1 MRHTSSQ
8 ALGLLAQVLGLLAT
22 TLLVISWGCSE
33 KPPVDTGTEEATV
46 HGVITINGK
55 PVTSGRVVFDPANIK
70 RNVEPRKAEIG
81 KDGSYS
87 IKTLVGENVVKLESP
102 QVMMANLETQYIST
116 MVEPGDHTFDIKL
129 PLP

>member
-1 MRHTSSQ
+1 MRHTAPQ
-8 ALGLLAQVLGLLAT
+8 ALGLLAT
-22 TLLVISWGCSE
+22 TLIIGWGCSGT
-33 KPPVDTGTEEATV
+33 PPVDTSTEEATV
-46 HGVITINGK
+46 HGVITIKGK

-87 IKTLVGENVVKLESP
+87 TKTLIGENAVKLESIE
-102 QVMMANLETQYIST
+102 VMKANLETQFIST
-116 MVEPGDHTFDIKL
+116 KVAPGDNTFDIKL

>member
-1 MRHTSSQ
+1 MRNTASQ
-8 ALGLLAQVLGLLAT
+8 ALGLLAT

-33 KPPVDTGTEEATV
+33 KPPVDTSRDEATV

-87 IKTLVGENVVKLESP
+87 IKTLVGENVVKLESA
-102 QVMMANLETQYIST
+102 QVMKANLEAQFLST
-116 MVEPGDHTFDIKL
+116 RVAPGDNTFDIQL